1 MRAQPKK
8 LKAGRENA
16 MRKGSLLLVLA
27 VAGLSA
33 AASAQQIVIEPT
45 NGRPASATQHV
56 TRPAAVQAA
65 PAAKQEAKP
74 AKAQSAAPK
83 SAAKRHTEKQTAAK
97 TKAAP
102 AAEIAKDAP
111 RETVPQA
118 VAPAKKY
125 PARPAWAL
133 NDMRDAHS
141 LEAEITNAIAH
152 DAKLKD
158 SAIQVKVDDDAVTLQ
173 GRAAGSDE
181 RLQAERLVQS
191 YAWNRKVV
199 DKIEVAPRVSA
210 QR

>member
-1 MRAQPKK
+1 MR
-8 LKAGRENA
+8 R
-16 MRKGSLLLVLA
+16 GSRLLVLA
-27 VAGLSA
+27 VAGLSVA
-33 AASAQQIVIEPT
+33 AAAQQIVIEPT

-56 TRPAAVQAA
+56 TRPAAVQAT

-83 SAAKRHTEKQTAAK
+83 SAAKRHTEKQTAKA
-97 TKAAP
+97 KAAP
-102 AAEIAKDAP
+102 AATEIAKNVP
-111 RETVPQA
+111 RETVPASQA
-118 VAPAKKY
+118 APAKQY

-141 LEAEITNAIAH
+141 LEVEITNAISH
-152 DAKLKD
+152 DAKLNG
-158 SAIQVKVDDDAVTLQ
+158 SAIQVKVDDEAVTLL

-181 RLQAERLVQS
+181 RLQAERLAQS

-199 DKIEVAPRVSA
+199 DKIEVAPRVAA